1 MEKSKV
7 VLCRCEEYSEAE
19 KAVSRMLGELD
30 AALPERD
37 KKILLKPNLLT
48 KASPEKAVTT
58 HPDVFSAVGKYL
70 QGKGFSDICYGDSP
84 GTHFMG
90 TLQIAKSCGIH
101 DAAEGLGI
109 PLADF
114 EGGEEVAY
122 PEGQSAKSFIICNAV
137 READAIV
144 NVCKMKTHMLERMTG
159 AQKNLFGIV
168 YGFNKGAT
176 HVKYPNSVAFAK
188 ALADLNN
195 MYPPVLHVMDGIDAM
210 EGNGPSGG
218 TVKHMGW
225 LLASRD
231 PVALDTVACLIMDL
245 DPALVPTNTYGE
257 AFGVGNTNADK
268 ISITVLDGESRE
280 EMTCAEVRAR
290 YAVSDFDVYR
300 GAADKG
306 KIKHIAPFEPL
317 LKKKPVIDKEKCVG
331 CGICVESCPAEKKAV
346 NFKNGKRIPEYD
358 YKLCIRCFC
367 CQEMCPKHAISA
379 KVSPLARF
387 IDRNW
392 KI

>member
-7 VLCRCEEYSEAE
+7 VLCRCESYGEAE
-19 KAVSRMLGELD
+19 NAVFRALAELD
-30 AALPERD
+30 APMPQKD
-37 KKILLKPNLLT
+37 KRILLKPNLLT
-48 KASPEKAVTT
+48 KASPDKAVTT
-58 HPDVFSAVGKYL
+58 HPAVFGAVGKYL
-70 QGKGFSDICYGDSP
+70 RDKGYSDITYGDSP

-90 TLQIAKSCGIH
+90 TLQISTACGIH
-101 DAAEGLGI
+101 GEAEKLGI

-114 EGGEEVAY
+114 EGGEEMPY
-122 PEGQSAKSFIICNAV
+122 PDGKSAKSFIICNGV

-144 NVCKMKTHMLERMTG
+144 NICKMKTHMLERMTG

-195 MYPPVLHVMDGIDAM
+195 MFPPVLHVMDAVDAM

-225 LLASRD
+225 ILASTD
-231 PVALDTVACLIMDL
+231 PVALDTVACCLMDL
-245 DPALVPTNTYGE
+245 APQLVPTNTYGE
-257 AFGVGNTNADK
+257 SYGVGNTAFENIEVVLLTGEREVTDCA
-268 ISITVLDGESRE
+268 TVRE
-280 EMTCAEVRAR
+280 KYGVK
-290 YAVSDFDVYR
+290 DFDVYR

-306 KIKHIAPFEPL
+306 KIKHLAPFEPL
-317 LKKKPVIDKEKCVG
+317 LRKKPVIDKDKCVG

-346 NFKNGKRIPEYD
+346 TFKDGAKIPAYD

>member
-7 VLCRCEEYSEAE
+7 VLCRCESYENADV
-19 KAVSRMLGELD
+19 AVRRMLDELD
-30 AALPERD
+30 VQLPTE
-37 KKILLKPNLLT
+37 KTILLKPNLLT
-48 KASPEKAVTT
+48 KALPEKAVTT
-58 HPDVFSAVGKYL
+58 HPAVFAAVGGYL
-70 QGKGFSDICYGDSP
+70 RDKGCDKLSYGDSP

-90 TLQIAKSCGIH
+90 TLSISKVCGIH
-101 DAAEGLGI
+101 DEAEKLGI
-109 PLADF
+109 ALADF
-114 EGGEEVAY
+114 EEGAEVPY
-122 PEGQSAKSFIICNAV
+122 PEGKSAKSFIICNGV
-137 READAIV
+137 READCIV

-195 MYPPVLHVMDGIDAM
+195 MYPPILHVMDGIDAM

-225 LLASRD
+225 LLASVD
-231 PVALDTVACLIMDL
+231 PVALDTVACLLMDL
-245 DPALVPTNTYGE
+245 DPELVPTNTYG
-257 AFGVGNTNADK
+257 AAYGVGNTAFDK
-268 ISITVLDGESRE
+268 ISVTVLEGESRE
-280 EMTCAEVRAR
+280 EIDCGEVRAR
-290 YAVSDFDVYR
+290 YAVKDFDVYR

-306 KIKHIAPFEPL
+306 KIKHLAPFEPL
-317 LKKKPVIDKEKCVG
+317 LRKKPVIDGDKCVG

-346 NFKNGKRIPEYD
+346 GFKKGEKIPSYD